1 MGVVRAWGL
10 FLLPLTAEERGHGE
24 GRQKVCSAESW
35 KAPQQVMFLPASPQY
50 KGGSSL
56 GGTLSIQQTLCS
68 HLSRIKER
76 CEKIKF

>member
-1 MGVVRAWGL
+1 M
-10 FLLPLTAEERGHGE
+10 EK

-68 HLSRIKER
+68 HLSRD
-76 CEKIKF
+76 